1 MKNLK
6 KVLALVLAFACAF
19 TMFAGAA
26 FTDQADISQTEAV
39 DMLSA
44 LGVINGYTDGSFK
57 PDATITRAEAA
68 KMIYTI
74 WNGGNDDASAF
85 KWKSV
90 FNDVYSGH
98 WAEGY
103 INFCYTNGIINGTS
117 ATTFAPEESVTGTQ
131 LAKMLLIC
139 MGYQADKSG
148 LEGTGYSQRTN
159 ALATQNGLYND
170 VAASVSAAMPR
181 QYAAQIMYN
190 ALKADTVLWS
200 TDNNAYSKVS
210 TTSYKM
216 VQNANGTFSLEET
229 VTYETMG
236 KKCMGLET
244 VEDLLLT
251 AVETENGRDTYSLNG
266 GAFTRVAN
274 DYSDLIGQRVNV
286 MIKDD
291 DTSKVYGVYAD
302 EDSSVIATG
311 VVGQLEADGNDAVK
325 LDGTSYDLDGKITD
339 GNVYE
344 TNQDTASLTLKEVM
358 NAQDNDA
365 WSVKLIDVDGDGDVN
380 HAVVT
385 KVTVG
390 EVTYVNNDTI
400 RVDVVGG
407 KRESYDFADENIYE
421 GVAKDDWAVIVDK
434 AYTVDDKYA
443 ITKADVVTGRVQSV
457 RNGDEIRIDGTWYD
471 KADVCTDKTP
481 SIGNTVDLVVVG
493 GMYFSCDGS
502 SGNVDVAVVTGVGNW
517 NNMDGVAEVRLMFDD
532 GTEETV
538 SVEYYDET
546 GKNDPSDLDT
556 VDSAKITRNNYNDVI
571 VEGTMVVYDID
582 DDNYWLTVVANG
594 AIPGSSDYTGVVVN
608 DADYRYDEDRAAVYA
623 NDSVYDIADDAM
635 VVILDD
641 DDDYNYM
648 TGESLLTRNDIAFD
662 NNGYLVVN
670 SDEEIVALF
679 GATSDTVTSGDKMY
693 GYVVDVLVAEN
704 ADGDEA
710 TFVDIITADG
720 YQDEVE
726 TDYSTRNA
734 TDLIGNVYSY
744 TMDGDVYALDSQAV
758 TRGEITNINGNAIRI
773 KTTSGTDRVTLTED
787 SVVIA
792 IDSSDAPDG
801 TVTDDI
807 EYAGDTA
814 VVADEGQINALYHA
828 NTDGEI
834 EVLIVE
840 TSTNSVF

>member
-1 MKNLK
+1 
-6 KVLALVLAFACAF
+6 
-19 TMFAGAA
+19 
-26 FTDQADISQTEAV
+26 
-39 DMLSA
+39 MLSA

-57 PDATITRAEAA
+57 PDATITRAQAA

-85 KWKSV
+85 EWKSV

-159 ALATQNGLYND
+159 ALATQNGLYTD

-216 VQNANGTFSLEET
+216 VQDGDSYRLVESTD
-229 VTYETMG
+229 YETMG

-311 VVGQLEADGNDAVK
+311 VVGQLDFDDKASDDSID
-325 LDGTSYDLDGKITD
+325 LDGTSYDLDKAASSTP
-339 GNVYE
+339 VYE
-344 TNQDTASLTLKEVM
+344 VNHDTSTMRLDDVINGSK
-358 NAQDNDA
+358 NDA
-365 WSVKLIDVDGDGDVN
+365 WTVKLIDIDGDGDAN

-385 KVTVG
+385 KVDVG

-400 RVDVVGG
+400 RVDIVGG
-407 KRESYDFADENIYE
+407 KRESYDFDDENIYE
-421 GVAKDDWAVIVDK
+421 GVAKDDWALVVDK
-434 AYTVDDKYA
+434 AYTVDGNYA
-443 ITKADVVTGRVQSV
+443 ITQADVVSGRIQSI
-457 RNGDEIRIDGTWYD
+457 RNTDEIRIDGTWYK
-471 KADVCTDKTP
+471 KADVCATP
-481 SIGNTVDLVVVG
+481 SVSIGNTVDLVVVG
-493 GMYFSCDGS
+493 GMYFDIDGS
-502 SGNVDVAVVTGVGNW
+502 SGSVDVAVVTGIGNW
-517 NNMDGVAEVRLMFDD
+517 NNMDKTVDVKMIFDD

-538 SVEYYDET
+538 PVEYIDAT
-546 GKNDPSDLDT
+546 GKNDPSDLDD
-556 VDSAKITRNNYNDVI
+556 VSDAKISDGVYNGLD
-571 VEGTMVVYDID
+571 EGMMVVYDTD
-582 DDNYWLTVVANG
+582 DDNYWLTKVPDG
-594 AIPGSSDYTGVVVN
+594 AIPGSKDYTGVVVN
-608 DADYRYDEDRAAVYA
+608 DNKYRYDEDRAAVYA
-623 NDSVYDIADDAM
+623 NGGVYDIADDAM
-635 VVILDD
+635 VVILDK

-648 TGESLLTRNDIAFD
+648 TGESLMTRNDIDFD
-662 NNGYLVVN
+662 AKGYLVVN
-670 SDEEIVALF
+670 DDEEIIAMY
-679 GATSDTVTSGDKMY
+679 GSTNSTVTSGDKMY

-710 TFVDIITADG
+710 VFADIITADG

-726 TDYSTRNA
+726 TDASTRNA
-734 TDLIGNVYSY
+734 DQLVGKVFSYS
-744 TMDGDVYALDSQAV
+744 MDGDVYALEDEDV
-758 TRGEITNINGNAIRI
+758 TLGKITNINGNVIRI
-773 KTTSGTDRVTLTED
+773 LNDETGNTDRVTLTDD

-792 IDSSDAPDG
+792 IDSSDSKG
-801 TVTDDI
+801 VSDDI

-814 VVADEGQINALYHA
+814 VVADKDQENNALYVA
-828 NTDGEI
+828 NGDGEI
-834 EVLIVE
+834 EVLICE
-840 TSTNSVF
+840 TSTNCVF

>member
-1 MKNLK
+1 
-6 KVLALVLAFACAF
+6 
-19 TMFAGAA
+19 
-26 FTDQADISQTEAV
+26 
-39 DMLSA
+39 
-44 LGVINGYTDGSFK
+44 
-57 PDATITRAEAA
+57 
-68 KMIYTI
+68 
-74 WNGGNDDASAF
+74 
-85 KWKSV
+85 
-90 FNDVYSGH
+90 
-98 WAEGY
+98 
-103 INFCYTNGIINGTS
+103 
-117 ATTFAPEESVTGTQ
+117 
-131 LAKMLLIC
+131 
-139 MGYQADKSG
+139 
-148 LEGTGYSQRTN
+148 
-159 ALATQNGLYND
+159 
-170 VAASVSAAMPR
+170 MPR